1 MLIVTDTAVDLPAEL
16 ETSTHIRIAGGMVRL
31 DDQVFSGNTP
41 AFWQAVRSGARP
53 TTAPPSLATL
63 TTAYTADQP
72 VLAIHASA
80 ELSATVAH
88 ATDAARRFPGSVTV
102 VDSRSIG
109 PGAGLVVAAA
119 HRAAQ
124 QGEPPAQVAALAAA
138 AAAKLHTFALIDDPE
153 WLSRSGRSG
162 LSSDLHRSHRHPLV
176 LVLALRG
183 RAVILDRAKHRND
196 AVRHLAAH
204 AEAGRGHAGYE
215 WALCHGDAADIGKA
229 TEQIVSA
236 LGQPPTFC
244 RLLGPTVGAHVGPGA
259 ILVGVLPTIAA
270 GQD

>member
-1 MLIVTDTAVDLPAEL
+1 MLIATDTAVDLPAEL
-16 ETSTHIRIAGGMVRL
+16 EISTQIRIAAGVVRL
-31 DDQVFSGNTP
+31 DDQVFSGSTP

-53 TTAPPSLATL
+53 STAPPSLATL
-63 TTAYTADQP
+63 TAAYTADDP
-72 VLAIHASA
+72 VIAIHASA

-88 ATDAARRFPGSVTV
+88 ATDAARLFPGSVTV

-109 PGAGLVVAAA
+109 PGAGLVVVAA

-124 QGEPPAQVAALAAA
+124 RGETPPHVAALAAA

-162 LSSDLHRSHRHPLV
+162 LSPNLHLSHRRPPV

-183 RAVILDRAKHRND
+183 RAVILDHAKHRND
-196 AVRHLAAH
+196 AVRHLATH
-204 AEAGRGHAGYE
+204 AEAGRGHAGHE
-215 WALCHGDAADIGKA
+215 WAICHGDAADIGKA
-229 TEQIVSA
+229 TEQIASA
-236 LGQPPTFC
+236 LSRPPTFS

-259 ILVGVLPTIAA
+259 ILVGVLPTIPT
-270 GQD
+270 GQE